1 MYIQQLYSKYSC
13 SKIQTISKKQMGGVD
28 QFNFGEACP
37 DVQENIIENIIYNDN
52 LNEKD
57 IKSFIRALEKL
68 PVPSPRI
75 KFFGDLYNVTATV
88 YGNLYDIPDLTREKK
103 RKKKLF
109 EVFENIL
116 PGYYEDGEPTNPKI
130 EIKTIKEY
138 LPYIKHGDILL
149 EGNIPDDSDGY
160 EDDKIWEKTIYLYN
174 ANAAQDAMGVK
185 DKIFVNVGKLKVEIL
200 ACGTQVLK
208 TKIVIP
214 QEFAIGPNNFT
225 VTYWKY
231 ALILH
236 IYDHYYDKDF
246 KTVHIQM
253 HVPVQNN
260 AIFNLTNENIMYTR
274 NYNPYC
280 KYNEV
285 SNTTLENNYSFQ
297 KFKLKIPE
305 KESMPNPTNKDIK
318 YYLVKNHPLILYS
331 TNKQTKKKLNPKTKM

>member
-1 MYIQQLYSKYSC
+1 MYIQQLYSKYIC

-28 QFNFGEACP
+28 QFNFGKACL

-57 IKSFIRALEKL
+57 VKSFIRAF

-88 YGNLYDIPDLTREKK
+88 YGNLYDIPNLTGKPK
-103 RKKKLF
+103 RKQKLF
-109 EVFENIL
+109 EVFDDIL
-116 PGYYEDGEPTNPKI
+116 PGYHEEGQPEDPNI

-149 EGNIPDDSDGY
+149 EDNIPDDSDGY
-160 EDDKIWEKTIYLYN
+160 EDDKIWEKNIYLYN
-174 ANAAQDAMGVK
+174 ANAANAAKDEVGVK
-185 DKIFVNVGKLKVEIL
+185 DKIFVNVGKLDV
-200 ACGTQVLK
+200 GTKVLK
-208 TKIVIP
+208 TKIEIP

-253 HVPVQNN
+253 HVPVQDN

-280 KYNEV
+280 KYKEV
-285 SNTTLENNYSFQ
+285 SNTDLKNDYSFQ
-297 KFKLKIPE
+297 KFKLKIP
-305 KESMPNPTNKDIK
+305 KNESKPDENLKPEIK

-331 TNKQTKKKLNPKTKM
+331 TNKLKRKPKSQTTTNPES